1 MPCEGK
7 FVLKGN
13 LEGVIDIYP
22 IIFFVFCLHQIRLP
36 KFPRGSHCFLSNGS
50 QMTRTR
56 ASTKRRKSLTGATPT
71 VQSPAADNVHEP
83 PPAANAIGCSVDLLT
98 EILLRSPAK
107 SLIRFK
113 CVAKNWLSL
122 VSDPHFA
129 YNHSRRNPRPNPI
142 LGFYFYGR
150 SGLKSVSFH
159 GEQNL
164 PPLPFVDAL
173 GCHENLTSI
182 VDSCNGLLL
191 CENLD
196 CAGKDFIAQ
205 YIVCNV
211 STQKYRVLP
220 KPNGNSSKWINHKAF
235 LAFDPSKSPHYK
247 VVLVSYVPPPPYEI
261 DVFSLRTGCWEKV
274 FAPHTFH
281 GRGAY
286 WNGAIHWV
294 GAVNCSRFD
303 VDAEEMIVTP
313 NRPLPKILSQ
323 DKIRYLGECGGRL
336 FLIQSR
342 SRKVLGFRI
351 LELCGTWWGS
361 YQVNLRPI
369 ISAFPEIETTFQFDV
384 LSLSY
389 VGDVEKKED
398 FTLVLAIPGRIIA
411 YNLHRKTC
419 DVLCNLSAYDF
430 IERGRNGYAYPFV
443 GTLSPV

>member
-1 MPCEGK
+1 MDSLSGKGICGALPDAPGNPC
-7 FVLKGN
+7 F
-13 LEGVIDIYP
+13 I
-22 IIFFVFCLHQIRLP
+22 C
-36 KFPRGSHCFLSNGS
+36 NGS

-56 ASTKRRKSLTGATPT
+56 ASTKRKKSLTGATPT
-71 VQSPAADNVHEP
+71 VQSPAADNAHEP

-113 CVAKNWLSL
+113 CVSKNWLSL
-122 VSDPHFA
+122 ISDSQFSR
-129 YNHSRRNPRPNPI
+129 NHSRRNPRANPI
-142 LGFYFYGR
+142 SGLYFYNR
-150 SGLKSVSFH
+150 SRLKSVSFH

-164 PPLPFVDAL
+164 PSLPFFDVL

-196 CAGKDFIAQ
+196 FDGKEFVAQ

-220 KPNGNSSKWINHKAF
+220 KPTGNSARWINHRAF
-235 LAFDPSKSPHYK
+235 LAFDPSKPPHYK
-247 VVLVSYVPPPPYEI
+247 VVLVSYLSPPPYEI
-261 DVFSLRTGCWEKV
+261 NVFFSRTGCWKKV
-274 FAPHTFH
+274 FAQHTCH
-281 GRGAY
+281 GPSAY

-294 GAVNCSRFD
+294 GHENCLRFD
-303 VDAEEMIVTP
+303 VDTEEMIATP

-351 LELCGTWWGS
+351 LELCGTLWGS
-361 YQVNLRPI
+361 FQVNLRPI
-369 ISAFPEIETTFQFDV
+369 ISAFSEIETTFEFDV
-384 LSLSY
+384 LSLLC
-389 VGDVEKKED
+389 VGDVEKKEN

-419 DVLCNLSAYDF
+419 DVLCNLSEDDF
-430 IERGRNGYAYPFV
+430 IERGRNGFAYPFV
-443 GTLSPV
+443 ETLSPV